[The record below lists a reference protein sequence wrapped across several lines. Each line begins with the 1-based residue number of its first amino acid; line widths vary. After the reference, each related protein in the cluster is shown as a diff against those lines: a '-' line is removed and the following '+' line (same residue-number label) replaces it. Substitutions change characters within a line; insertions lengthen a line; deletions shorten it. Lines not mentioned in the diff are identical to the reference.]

1 MRGFAFAGLIGGRV
15 MPALAAA
22 VLTVVPARGDG
33 LEDRLARSLRLG
45 NPGADAG
52 RVSLEGCQLEVE
64 NRAED
69 RDSSGLV
76 LLRVDLAQF
85 MIDEA
90 GATGGTLTLRRKPVT
105 AAMLES
111 ATRLVAALPA
121 RFAPL
126 PEGTQITPELLARRA
141 GDGSGRPWGSP
152 DLLFGL
158 DDARLRARLDRP
170 RGKIAFSLQQEPGGG
185 TTPEHVREFT
195 DFMQALRDLP
205 PPMTVVLMTE
215 NRRSRSAPGAME
227 FYKGNVKLPAEWTLP
242 AATQEEARAL
252 AKAFGEV
259 LAECP

>member
-1 MRGFAFAGLIGGRV
+1 MRVSVLAGLIGAGAV
-15 MPALAAA
+15 LTLAAA
-22 VLTVVPARGDG
+22 VLMGAPARGNG
-33 LEDRLARSLRLG
+33 LEALLGRALRSG
-45 NPGADAG
+45 DPAAKGG
-52 RVSLEGCQLEVE
+52 RVSLKGCQLEVE
-64 NRAED
+64 IRAED

-152 DLLFGL
+152 DLLLGL

-170 RGKIAFSLQQEPGGG
+170 RGEIAFSLQQEPGGG

-252 AKAFGEV
+252 AKAFREG
-259 LAECP
+259 LAACP